1 MTMESAN
8 ALEHRSILSIQS
20 EKEILKK
27 HWKKWSKSQ
36 ISVEIAKGLI
46 LHHQNIRRM
55 GETVWY
61 PKTFGKILGENSPNL
76 AK

>member
-1 MTMESAN
+1 MESAN
-8 ALEHRSILSIQS
+8 ALEHRSILSIQY
-20 EKEILKK
+20 EKEILKR
-27 HWKKWSKSQ
+27 HWKKWSVSYICRNSKGSN
-36 ISVEIAKGLI
+36 IASSEF
-46 LHHQNIRRM
+46 RRM